1 MSARDEA
8 ARRDDSTG
16 AAIGGRRLDAAA
28 CAAVDSTGQ
37 IGEAL
42 GLSEHLRDALWRV
55 DSAGIARLE
64 ASGGLIV
71 AGMGGSSVGGRLA
84 AGALGPRLRRPLALA
99 MGYDIPSWIG
109 RETLVLCSSYS
120 GSTEEALATYDAA
133 KEAGAPRI
141 VATTGGPLAQRARA
155 DGVPVVPLPGGFQPR
170 AAVGYSLV
178 TALEAAALCGAAPSL
193 RGEVEGAA
201 ALAAEL
207 AREWGPGGAEDGDAK
222 RIARSLHGTI
232 PVITGAGLTA
242 SVAYRWKCQIN
253 ENAEQPAFA
262 SKLPE
267 HDHNEIVGWA
277 GAERRVSAV
286 FLEDPQAGERVAHRT
301 DVTADIAAE
310 GAAVVE
316 RVSARGETRLERLVS
331 LVLLGDLVSLYMA
344 VLRGVDPVS
353 VRAIEV
359 LKERLAAAR
368 A

>member
-1 MSARDEA
+1 MAGLDGGSAT
-8 ARRDDSTG
+8 S
-16 AAIGGRRLDAAA
+16 LDAAA
-28 CAAVDSTGQ
+28 CRAVDSTGQ
-37 IGEAL
+37 IAEAL

-55 DSAGIARLE
+55 DSARIAPVD
-64 ASGGLIV
+64 AHGGLIV

-109 RETLVLCSSYS
+109 GETLVLCSSYS
-120 GSTEEALATYDAA
+120 GSTEETLATYDAA

-141 VATTGGPLAQRARA
+141 VATTGGALAERARA

-170 AAVGYSLV
+170 AAVGYLLV

-193 RGEVEGAA
+193 REEVEAAA
-201 ALAAEL
+201 ALAVEL
-207 AREWGPGGAEDGDAK
+207 AREWGPDGAEDGEAK
-222 RIARSLHGTI
+222 RLARMLHGTF
-232 PVITGAGLTA
+232 PVITGSGLTA
-242 SVAYRWKCQIN
+242 SAAYRWKCQIN
-253 ENAEQPAFA
+253 ENAEIPAFA

-277 GAERRVSAV
+277 GAERRLSAV
-286 FLEDPQAGERVAHRT
+286 FLEDPHAEERVTRRV

-316 RVSARGETRLERLVS
+316 RVSARGESRLERLVS

>member
-1 MSARDEA
+1 MS
-8 ARRDDSTG
+8 T
-16 AAIGGRRLDAAA
+16 LDAAA
-28 CAAVDSTGQ
+28 CSAVDSTGQ
-37 IGEAL
+37 FGETL

-55 DSAGIARLE
+55 DSANIAPVE
-64 ASGGLIV
+64 AHGGLIV

-84 AGALGPRLRRPLALA
+84 SGALGPRLRRPLALA
-99 MGYDIPSWIG
+99 MGYDIPAWIG
-109 RETLVLCSSYS
+109 AETLVLCSSYS
-120 GSTEEALATYDAA
+120 GSTEETLATYDAA
-133 KEAGAPRI
+133 KAAGAPRI
-141 VATTGGPLAQRARA
+141 VATTGGPLAERARD

-193 RGEVEGAA
+193 REEIEAAA

-207 AREWGPGGAEDGDAK
+207 AGEWGPSGDEHGEAK
-222 RIARSLHGTI
+222 RLARALHGTI

-253 ENAEQPAFA
+253 ENAEIPAFA

-277 GAERRVSAV
+277 GAERRLGAI
-286 FLEDPQAGERVAHRT
+286 FLEDPEGDERAARRIE
-301 DVTADIAAE
+301 VTAELAGE

-316 RVSARGETRLERLVS
+316 RVRAQGATRLERLVS
-331 LVLLGDLVSLYMA
+331 LVLLGDLVSLYLA
-344 VLRGVDPVS
+344 VLRGVDPVH
-353 VRAIEV
+353 VYAIDT
-359 LKERLAAAR
+359 LKDRLAAAR

>member
-1 MSARDEA
+1 M
-8 ARRDDSTG
+8 TT
-16 AAIGGRRLDAAA
+16 LDAAA
-28 CAAVDSTGQ
+28 CRAVDSTGQ
-37 IGEAL
+37 IAETL

-55 DSAGIARLE
+55 DSAAIAPVD
-64 ASGGLIV
+64 AAGGLIV

-120 GSTEEALATYDAA
+120 GSTEETLATYDAA
-133 KEAGAPRI
+133 KAAGAPRL
-141 VATTGGPLAQRARA
+141 VATTGGELAERARA

-193 RGEVEGAA
+193 RGEVETAA
-201 ALAAEL
+201 ALASDL
-207 AREWGPGGAEDGDAK
+207 AREWAPDGAEDGDAK
-222 RIARSLHGTI
+222 RLARALHGTI
-232 PVITGAGLTA
+232 PVITGSGLTA

-253 ENAEQPAFA
+253 ENAEIPAFA

-267 HDHNEIVGWA
+267 HDHNEIVGWG
-277 GAERRVSAV
+277 GAERRLSAV
-286 FLEDPQAGERVAHRT
+286 FLEDPDAGERVIRR
-301 DVTADIAAE
+301 VEITAELAAE
-310 GAAVVE
+310 GAALVE
-316 RVSARGETRLERLVS
+316 RVRARGETRLERLVS
-331 LVLLGDLVSLYMA
+331 LVLLGDLVSHYMA

-353 VRAIEV
+353 VHAIDL